1 MPRKG
6 EEPDGYS
13 VAGVGRARGL
23 GDLGLG
29 GIRSSELTIVT
40 VG

>member
-1 MPRKG
+1 MPGKG

-13 VAGVGRARGL
+13 VAGVGRARDL
-23 GDLGLG
+23 RDLGFG
-29 GIRSSELTIVT
+29 DIRSSELTIVT